1 MKNNS
6 KIKLKLSNLTS
17 ILVLI
22 FTLTLISGC
31 SKTENYGEALTGT
44 APGAT
49 VKQILDNPENYEN
62 KTITL
67 KGEIKEVC
75 PAGCWFFVNDDFGE
89 LYVNIGPAGFA
100 IPNKMGH
107 KVKIEGEIINHKG
120 TMMLMGKGVEI
131 K

>member
-1 MKNNS
+1 
-6 KIKLKLSNLTS
+6 
-17 ILVLI
+17 
-22 FTLTLISGC
+22 GC
-31 SKTENYGEALTGT
+31 SKTELYGEALQGNL
-44 APGAT
+44 PEAT
-49 VKQILDNPENYEN
+49 VKQILENPENYEN

-75 PAGCWFFVNDDFGE
+75 PAGCWFFVKDEHGE

-100 IPNKMGH
+100 IPNKAGH
-107 KVKIEGEIINHKG
+107 EVTIEGEIINHKG